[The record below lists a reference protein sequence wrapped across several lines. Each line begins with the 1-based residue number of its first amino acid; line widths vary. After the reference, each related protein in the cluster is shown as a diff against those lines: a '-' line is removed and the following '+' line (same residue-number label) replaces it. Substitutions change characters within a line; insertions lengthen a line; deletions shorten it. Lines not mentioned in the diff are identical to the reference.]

1 MGLEIILLLMLKRV
15 RRTQVVYVD
24 DVDFYFNV
32 EDSKEKTKEIVDVY
46 VNLHEKLELKSKKRK
61 QCFIARD
68 TN

>member
-32 EDSKEKTKEIVDVY
+32 EDSKEKTKEIVDLH
-46 VNLHEKLELKSKKRK
+46 VNLHETTRAKIQEEKAVFY
-61 QCFIARD
+61 C
-68 TN
+68 